1 MKTGFLST
9 ACSAVRAVKMAR
21 LSGADT
27 VIPANRVPRIKCGSF
42 LDTVE
47 GCVICGSQSP
57 CSFKGQDAARHAC
70 ALLAEEIKRR
80 LYFVP
85 KSGEFVERA
94 RFYSM
99 LLRPALSEDDYHEAM
114 LLILRK
120 YRHIKS
126 LSGR

>member
-1 MKTGFLST
+1 MKTSFLST
-9 ACSAVRAVKMAR
+9 VCSAVRAVKMAR

-27 VIPANRVPRIKCGSF
+27 VIPANRVPRIKSGSL

-47 GCVICGSQSP
+47 GCIIGSQSP
-57 CSFKGQDAARHAC
+57 VSFKGQDAARHAF
-70 ALLAEEIKRR
+70 ALLDEDIKRR
-80 LYFVP
+80 LFFLP

-94 RFYSM
+94 RFFSM
-99 LLRPALSEDDYHEAM
+99 LLRPALSEEDYHEAM